1 MKSKTSLTP
10 PSVRYYFVDEA
21 GDDTLF
27 DRKGHVII
35 GQEGCSRFF
44 ILGFV
49 DIPDTDRVNRTLSE
63 LRASLLVD
71 PYFAGIPSMQPSRQK
86 TALSFHAKNDLAEV
100 RREVFSLLRAQS
112 DIRFFAVVKDKRS
125 ILDYVLSRN
134 EREPQYRY
142 QPNESYDY
150 LVRRLFKNMLH
161 KNNAYHIVFA
171 KRGKSDRTDALQT
184 AIDGARQKFR
194 EEWGKESNAA
204 IQIFA
209 NTPKDAPGL
218 QVADY
223 FLWALQRFYER
234 REDRYLAY
242 LWPQCHLV
250 QDIDDTRTARY
261 GVYYTQ
267 KKPLTAA
274 ALTDRF

>member
-1 MKSKTSLTP
+1 MHGMCIQAEPARPEEKMKSNSSLTP
-10 PSVRYYFVDEA
+10 PSIRYYFV
-21 GDDTLF
+21 
-27 DRKGHVII
+27 
-35 GQEGCSRFF
+35 
-44 ILGFV
+44 
-49 DIPDTDRVNRTLSE
+49 
-63 LRASLLVD
+63 
-71 PYFAGIPSMQPSRQK
+71 
-86 TALSFHAKNDLAEV
+86 NDLAEV

-125 ILDYVLSRN
+125 VLDYVLSRN

-161 KNNAYHIVFA
+161 KNNAYDIVFA

-194 EEWGKESNAA
+194 EDWGKESKAT
-204 IQIFA
+204 IQISA

-223 FLWALQRFYER
+223 FLWALQVFTSGVKIVI
-234 REDRYLAY
+234 LPISGPNATWCKI
-242 LWPQCHLV
+242 LMTPALP
-250 QDIDDTRTARY
+250 DTACITH
-261 GVYYTQ
+261 
-267 KKPLTAA
+267 KKS
-274 ALTDRF
+274 R